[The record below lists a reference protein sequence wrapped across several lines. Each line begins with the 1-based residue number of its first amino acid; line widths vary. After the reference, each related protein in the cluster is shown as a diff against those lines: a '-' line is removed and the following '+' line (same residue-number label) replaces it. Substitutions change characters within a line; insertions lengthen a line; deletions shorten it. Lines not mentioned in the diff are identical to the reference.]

1 MEYFLLAKRVA
12 KVTRTDTIRSEV
24 QRLLRQTPLRPFA
37 LNLEN
42 GDRIVIE
49 HPENIAFDPQLNG
62 SAGSSEFYV
71 ISDRLRVFGTFEA
84 VTSVAL
90 LDTGE

>member
-1 MEYFLLAKRVA
+1 M
-12 KVTRTDTIRSEV
+12 RTDVVLAEV
-24 QRLLRQTPLRPFA
+24 RRLLRQVPFHPFA

-49 HPENIAFDPQLNG
+49 HPENIAFDPGANG
-62 SAGSSEFYV
+62 SQASSDFYV
-71 ISDRLRVFGTFEA
+71 ISRSLRVFSTFEA

-90 LDTGE
+90 VDAGD

>member
-1 MEYFLLAKRVA
+1 MKLEIKALVNQSPF
-12 KVTRTDTIRSEV
+12 
-24 QRLLRQTPLRPFA
+24 RPFA

-49 HPENIAFDPQLNG
+49 HPENIAFDPRLNG
-62 SAGSSEFYV
+62 SPSSSDFYV
-71 ISDRLRVFGTFEA
+71 ISNELRVFGTFDA

-90 LDTGE
+90 IDTGE